1 MEYSN
6 ICDKITVRALKKP
19 RDMNIAILDRRG
31 GVTIPQEIRDQM
43 NLRPGDRLAF
53 RISGGDELVVH
64 RLPPQTEETRDR
76 RTEVPTVA
84 EIDQANAR
92 RLEEEIRL
100 RHTSWS
106 DVSSSDDWQ

>member
-1 MEYSN
+1 M
-6 ICDKITVRALKKP
+6 P
-19 RDMNIAILDRRG
+19 IAKLNPWG

-53 RISGGDELVVH
+53 SVSGEGALLVR
-64 RLPPQTEETRDR
+64 RLPNQDVDHPGQSDSI
-76 RTEVPTVA
+76 PTVA

-92 RLEEEIRL
+92 RLEDEIRL